1 MFLIPGLQDG
11 SKLFVYIAKFSFVA
25 RSGWVHIRVKEVIV
39 NKEWQGCDSVRRVSR
54 RTLEAKK
61 DTVRKESVEFCGCC
75 GISNN

>member
-39 NKEWQGCDSVRRVSR
+39 RELIKNGKAVIV
-54 RTLEAKK
+54 
-61 DTVRKESVEFCGCC
+61 
-75 GISNN
+75 